1 MLNYQYA
8 FVADNPLRLIDADGR
23 RPHWLDDNLR
33 EPYAQEA
40 LKECLRH
47 ARENF
52 VDCLCQSGFLSMPIV
67 LGGTGA
73 VLWGMAKSKLAAMV
87 GGPVAGGALAVGG
100 LITTGLK
107 MYTGYQCAKAAKIER
122 ESCMDAFNWVVN
134 HRPVESNY

>member
-1 MLNYQYA
+1 
-8 FVADNPLRLIDADGR
+8 
-23 RPHWLDDNLR
+23 
-33 EPYAQEA
+33 
-40 LKECLRH
+40 
-47 ARENF
+47 
-52 VDCLCQSGFLSMPIV
+52 
-67 LGGTGA
+67 
-73 VLWGMAKSKLAAMV
+73 MAKSKLAAMV